1 MRIDVTRSKLK
12 AGDLVLKPGFPL
24 IPSSWS
30 ERRQAAMRDS
40 LSLVSWYLGGRTV
53 YEMAWESGVTETL
66 IATKIRRGLR
76 FLCDQKWLYAKVP
89 TGRSRP
95 KKSNSEGRGQ

>member
-12 AGDLVLKPGFPL
+12 AGDLVLKPGPHL
-24 IPSSWS
+24 IPSYWS
-30 ERRQAAMRDS
+30 ERRQKAMWN
-40 LSLVSWYLGGRTV
+40 SLVLVERYVNGESV

-66 IATKIRRGLR
+66 VATKIRRGLR
-76 FLCDQKWLYAKVP
+76 FLCDQKWLCAKVP